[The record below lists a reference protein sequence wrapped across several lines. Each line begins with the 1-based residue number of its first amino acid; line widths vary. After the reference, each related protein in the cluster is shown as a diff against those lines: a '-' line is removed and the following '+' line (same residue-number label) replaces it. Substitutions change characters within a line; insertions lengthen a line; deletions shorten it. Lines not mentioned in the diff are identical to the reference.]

1 MPLAPRTLWLTAI
14 ALLAFASNSILT
26 RMALGA
32 RHIDAAS
39 FTCVRLVSGAAM
51 LWLLSRSKSDPG
63 LSRRER
69 VSTALALFFY
79 AAPFSYAYLRIGAAV
94 GALVLFGVVQLT
106 MMGYGIYR
114 GERPTPL
121 SYCGLALALFGL
133 SWLTLPRA
141 SRPDPLGLALMV
153 VAGVAWG
160 VYSLL
165 GKKSRA
171 PVAANAWSFLLCV
184 PLALALVLA
193 EHRTLSI
200 GTRGLVLAIASG
212 ALTSGLGYAVWYR
225 ALAYLT
231 ATRAAIV
238 QLSVPVI
245 AGLGAVLFLG
255 EALTSRLVVSALA
268 ILGGIAL
275 FLGART

>member
-1 MPLAPRTLWLTAI
+1 
-14 ALLAFASNSILT
+14 
-26 RMALGA
+26 
-32 RHIDAAS
+32 
-39 FTCVRLVSGAAM
+39 
-51 LWLLSRSKSDPG
+51 
-63 LSRRER
+63 
-69 VSTALALFFY
+69 
-79 AAPFSYAYLRIGAAV
+79 
-94 GALVLFGVVQLT
+94 LFGVVQLT

-193 EHRTLSI
+193 EHRTLSL
-200 GTRGLVLAIASG
+200 GTRGLVLAVASG